1 MAVTFFS
8 EQTVHEL
15 LCLGFVVQLEGEPGM
30 VVIWNGGIVQW
41 YMRSIYTYT
50 SRT

>member
-15 LCLGFVVQLEGEPGM
+15 LCLGLVVQLEGEPGM
-30 VVIWNGGIVQW
+30 VAFGMGDCPMVYAKHIHFQ
-41 YMRSIYTYT
+41 
-50 SRT
+50 